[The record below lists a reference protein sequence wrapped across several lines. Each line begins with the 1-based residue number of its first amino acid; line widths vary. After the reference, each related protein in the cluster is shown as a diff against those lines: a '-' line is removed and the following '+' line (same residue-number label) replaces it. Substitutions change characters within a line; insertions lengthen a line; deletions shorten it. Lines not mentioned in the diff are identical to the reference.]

1 MTREEALHWFCK
13 GIEATEEGGKSF
25 EQLWCEKQQDQ
36 EPDVIRKL
44 SVMLVTLCRTLP
56 KYHELRVGALEY
68 LAEQNLMPSPL
79 RDGGEG

>member
-1 MTREEALHWFCK
+1 MTREEALRWFTK
-13 GIEATEEGGKSF
+13 GMEATEEGGKSF
-25 EQLWCEKQQDQ
+25 QQLWAKQQDQ